1 MKCILFNSTRWK
13 LLYIPCSKG
22 IQSNNDEYQES
33 YSQQI
38 LFWSSGSA
46 PVMFLESFLTISTCA
61 ALLLMQAECLSDIKK
76 RPLCRDTGKFSLM
89 TFDSQKRFSSCVTTG
104 VCFLTVPMPL
114 CCTSLHRTVSEL
126 AWYHNWRSFLFTKL
140 GQSAPHCLL

>member
-22 IQSNNDEYQES
+22 KQSNDDEYQES
-33 YSQQI
+33 YRQQI
-38 LFWSSGSA
+38 LFLTSGSA
-46 PVMFLESFLTISTCA
+46 PVMFFRVILDNFNLRCYSPYASRMSFRH
-61 ALLLMQAECLSDIKK
+61 KK
-76 RPLCRDTGKFSLM
+76 TSLCRDTGKFSLM

-114 CCTSLHRTVSEL
+114 CCTSLHQTVSKL
-126 AWYHNWRSFLFTKL
+126 AWYHN
-140 GQSAPHCLL
+140 